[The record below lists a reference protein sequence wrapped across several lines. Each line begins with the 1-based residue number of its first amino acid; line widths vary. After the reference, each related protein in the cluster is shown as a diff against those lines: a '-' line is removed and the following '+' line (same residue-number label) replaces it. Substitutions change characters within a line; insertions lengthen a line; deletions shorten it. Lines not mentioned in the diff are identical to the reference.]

1 VRASSNPECRSRCL
15 AGRQGALC
23 LLHSGAGQE
32 GSRDRGYRS
41 TRGVVGTHRERR
53 KPIALR
59 ALGTGTWATEAILN
73 HAAKGIELEDVEVSV
88 SALEQAAEA
97 SKLS

>member
-1 VRASSNPECRSRCL
+1 
-15 AGRQGALC
+15 
-23 LLHSGAGQE
+23 
-32 GSRDRGYRS
+32 
-41 TRGVVGTHRERR
+41 
-53 KPIALR
+53 
-59 ALGTGTWATEAILN
+59 LN